1 MSSINTFG
9 FMVFSGKDAATFLQG
24 QLTTDVNA
32 LDEKHAS
39 VSACCNQK
47 GRIVA
52 NFLIWRWHDD
62 FYCFMPQSI
71 ILILEKHLQKYAVFS
86 KVTMHTDK
94 TCHTDLTP
102 HINATL
108 NTLFDMSQDQYSST
122 IRLPGKN
129 PLYLIFSQEK
139 LPPNASIDWE
149 TWLVETGVVFIRPD
163 TSGLFTPQMIQ
174 WEKFNGVSFTKGCY
188 LGQEIIA
195 RTQHLGKLKRHLHRA
210 QVDTHDP
217 IKIGSDITNAAGK
230 VMGVIVAKVCGSEHC
245 HVLAVI
251 EDRAINDT
259 LSVEGKVLQL
269 GE

>member
-1 MSSINTFG
+1 
-9 FMVFSGKDAATFLQG
+9 MVFSGEDAATFLQG

-39 VSACCNQK
+39 LSACCNQK

-52 NFLIWRWHDD
+52 NFLIWRWHED

-71 ILILEKHLQKYAVFS
+71 IPILETHLQKYAVFS

-94 TCHTDLTP
+94 TCHAGLTP

-108 NTLFDMSQDQYSST
+108 NTLFDMSQDDHSST
-122 IRLPGKN
+122 IRLPGEDT
-129 PLYLIFSQEK
+129 LYLVFSQEK
-139 LPPNASIDWE
+139 LIDDAGIDWE
-149 TWLVETGVVFIRPD
+149 TWLVNTGLVFIRPD

-210 QVDTHDP
+210 QVNTHDP
-217 IKIGSDITNAAGK
+217 IKIGSEITNTEEK
-230 VMGVIVAKVCGSEHC
+230 IMGVIVAKVCDNERC

-251 EDRAINDT
+251 EDRALKDT
-259 LSVEGKVLQL
+259 LSSQGKLL
-269 GE
+269 RLRE